1 MSAIQPWQTIYRS
14 CGMRTA
20 HLRKGNG
27 VMRMAFGFGFSS
39 IRACAIL
46 SLISIISTPASAD
59 GKITIAYS
67 ISYLGTTVGSADWQL
82 SLVADRYDIE
92 VSAQIKG
99 LMSVL
104 VDGQGSGHASGIVAK
119 GRAVPG
125 QFEAHVVTSDESDT
139 IQMALQNG
147 AIRQLVALPPF
158 PPTPERVPM
167 TSALLQGVIDPL
179 SAAIIPDDTLGGD
192 VGDECRRVLPVFDGR
207 RRYDLGLSFKEMR
220 DISIPGDAAEPILV
234 CKLVLTP
241 LAGQQVNSSILHYF
255 VKGQE
260 IEVSLEPIAAAHIL
274 IPVGAAIP
282 MLVGT
287 LHVDPEH
294 ISIEMSAPASGA
306 GSATRR

>member
-1 MSAIQPWQTIYRS
+1 
-14 CGMRTA
+14 
-20 HLRKGNG
+20 
-27 VMRMAFGFGFSS
+27 MRMAFAFGFSLM
-39 IRACAIL
+39 RGGAIIA
-46 SLISIISTPASAD
+46 LIYLVSDPAFAD

-67 ISYLGTTVGSADWQL
+67 ISYLGATVGSADWQL

-92 VSAQIKG
+92 ASAQIKG

-104 VDGQGSGHASGIVAK
+104 VDGEGSGHASGIVAK
-119 GRAVPG
+119 DRAIPGR
-125 QFEAHVVTSDESDT
+125 FEAHVVTSDETDT

-158 PPTPERVPM
+158 PPTPKRVPL
-167 TSALLQGVIDPL
+167 TAALLQGVIDPL
-179 SAAIIPDDTLGGD
+179 SASIIPDDTVGGGVSD
-192 VGDECRRVLPVFDGR
+192 QCSRVLPVFDGR
-207 RRYDLGLSFKEMR
+207 RRYDVGLSFKESR
-220 DISIPGDAAEPILV
+220 EVSIPGDAAEPILV

-241 LAGQQVNSSILHYF
+241 LAGQQVKSSILHYL

-260 IEVSLEPIAAAHIL
+260 IEVSLKPIAQAHIL
-274 IPVGAAIP
+274 VPVGAAIP

-294 ISIEMSAPASGA
+294 VSIDMPDRASGA

>member
-1 MSAIQPWQTIYRS
+1 MANHILK
-14 CGMRTA
+14 
-20 HLRKGNG
+20 LRNVHGAPSEGHG

-39 IRACAIL
+39 IRAFAIL
-46 SLISIISTPASAD
+46 TLICIASTPAFAD

-67 ISYLGTTVGSADWQL
+67 ISYLGVTVGSADWQL

-92 VSAQIKG
+92 ASAQIKG

-104 VDGQGSGHASGIVAK
+104 VDGQGSGHARGVVAR
-119 GRAVPG
+119 GRAIPG
-125 QFEAHVVTSDESDT
+125 GFEAHVVTSDETDT
-139 IQMALQNG
+139 IRMTFQNG

-158 PPTPERVPM
+158 PPTPERVPLTAAM
-167 TSALLQGVIDPL
+167 LQDVIDPL
-179 SAAIIPDDTLGGD
+179 SASVIPDDTVGGH
-192 VGDECRRVLPVFDGR
+192 VGDQCRRALPVFDGR
-207 RRYDLGLSFKEMR
+207 RRYDVGLSFKETREVSM
-220 DISIPGDAAEPILV
+220 PGDAAEPILV
-234 CKLVLTP
+234 CKLVLTQ
-241 LAGQQVNSSILHYF
+241 LAGQQVKSPILHYL

-260 IEVSLEPIAAAHIL
+260 IEVSLKPIAEAHIL

>member
-1 MSAIQPWQTIYRS
+1 
-14 CGMRTA
+14 
-20 HLRKGNG
+20 
-27 VMRMAFGFGFSS
+27 MRMAFGFGFSS
-39 IRACAIL
+39 IRAFAIL
-46 SLISIISTPASAD
+46 TLICIASTPAFAD

-67 ISYLGTTVGSADWQL
+67 ISYLGVTVGSADWQL

-92 VSAQIKG
+92 ASAQIKG

-104 VDGQGSGHASGIVAK
+104 VDGQGSGHARGVVAR
-119 GRAVPG
+119 GRAIPG
-125 QFEAHVVTSDESDT
+125 GFEAHVVTSDETDT
-139 IQMALQNG
+139 IRMTFQNG

-158 PPTPERVPM
+158 PPTPERVPLTAAM
-167 TSALLQGVIDPL
+167 LQDVIDPL
-179 SAAIIPDDTLGGD
+179 SASVIPDDTVGGH
-192 VGDECRRVLPVFDGR
+192 VGDQCRRALPVFDGR
-207 RRYDLGLSFKEMR
+207 RRYDVGLSFKETREVSM
-220 DISIPGDAAEPILV
+220 PGDAAEPILV
-234 CKLVLTP
+234 CKLVLTQV
-241 LAGQQVNSSILHYF
+241 AGHQVKSPMLHYL

-260 IEVSLEPIAAAHIL
+260 IEVSLKPIAEAHIL